1 MTKKTNH
8 YIDNKQFLQALIDY
22 RETSRLFREED
33 PPIPNY
39 KCMVNVSIRLQNI
52 YQEKDKNLYHTHFV
66 MR

>member
-22 RETSRLFREED
+22 RELADKAEED
-33 PPIPNY
+33 HQYQIIL
-39 KCMVNVSIRLQNI
+39 VSVSIRLQNI
-52 YQEKDKNLYHTHFV
+52 YQENQTLYHTHFV